1 MPFDG
6 PPPTGPTGRSRARP
20 FSLSPSVVTPTTL
33 PSDATATDAEA
44 LLAVALDAAL
54 AGGRAILAH
63 YGRPLPV
70 DTKADDSP
78 LTQADLAS
86 HRAIAD
92 VLAATGLPVLSE
104 EDDPEGA
111 DRRAWTR
118 FWCVDPLDGTKEFIK
133 QTGDFTVN
141 VALVEDGRPTV
152 GVVHVPVRDVTYGAA
167 GGAAWRQDGADGE
180 RVAIQSR
187 AVPEGTLTVVA
198 SRDHAGPEVA
208 AIIARAEAD
217 GRNVEAASMG
227 SSLKFCLVAEG
238 SADFYPRTVPTFEW
252 DTAAAQA
259 VVEAAGGG
267 VFTAD
272 GQPLGY
278 NKDDL
283 RNPSVFT
290 TGDPAFDWRR
300 YLG

>member
-1 MPFDG
+1 MPPRDRACGTDG
-6 PPPTGPTGRSRARP
+6 AKPYSTFP
-20 FSLSPSVVTPTTL
+20 LSSSVVTPTL
-33 PSDATATDAEA
+33 SSSDATATDAEA

-63 YGRPLPV
+63 YGQPLPV

-86 HRAIAD
+86 HRAIAE

-104 EDDPEGA
+104 EDDPESA
-111 DRRAWTR
+111 DRRAWSR

-141 VALVEDGRPTV
+141 VALVEGGRPTV
-152 GVVHVPVRDVTYGAA
+152 GVVHVPVRGVTYGAA
-167 GGAAWRQDGADGE
+167 GGTSWRQDGDGE
-180 RVAIQSR
+180 RVALRSR
-187 AVPEGTLTVVA
+187 AAPEGTLTVVA

-208 AIIARAEAD
+208 AILARAEAD
-217 GRNVEAASMG
+217 GRRVEAASMG

-290 TGDPAFDWRR
+290 AGDPAFDWRR
-300 YLG
+300 YLS

>member
-1 MPFDG
+1 MPD
-6 PPPTGPTGRSRARP
+6 S
-20 FSLSPSVVTPTTL
+20 SLL
-33 PSDATATDAEA
+33 D
-44 LLAVALDAAL
+44 VALDAAL
-54 AGGRAILAH
+54 AGGEAILAH
-63 YGRPLPV
+63 YGRDLPV
-70 DTKADDSP
+70 DVKADDSP

-86 HRAIAD
+86 HRAIAAR
-92 VLAATGLPVLSE
+92 LAATGLPVLSE
-104 EDDPEGA
+104 EDEPEAA
-111 DRRAWTR
+111 DRSAWTR

-152 GVVHVPVRDVTYGAA
+152 GVVHVPVRGVTYAA
-167 GGAAWRQDGADGE
+167 ANGQAWRMDADGA
-180 RVAIQSR
+180 RTPIRCRPVANG
-187 AVPEGTLTVVA
+187 ALTVVA

-208 AIIARAEAD
+208 AILERIAAEGIAPD
-217 GRNVEAASMG
+217 AASMG

-238 SADFYPRTVPTFEW
+238 AADFYPRTVPTMEW

-272 GQPLGY
+272 GARLGY
-278 NKDDL
+278 NKADL

-290 TGDPAFDWRR
+290 TGDPALDWRR
-300 YLG
+300 FLG

>member
-1 MPFDG
+1 VPDH
-6 PPPTGPTGRSRARP
+6 P
-20 FSLSPSVVTPTTL
+20 
-33 PSDATATDAEA
+33 
-44 LLAVALDAAL
+44 LLDVALDAAL
-54 AGGRAILAH
+54 AGGAAILAH
-63 YGRPLPV
+63 YGRELPV
-70 DTKADDSP
+70 DVKADDSP

-86 HRAIAD
+86 HRAIAER
-92 VLAATGLPVLSE
+92 LAATGLPVLSE
-104 EDDPEGA
+104 EGEPELA

-141 VALVEDGRPTV
+141 VALIEDGRPV
-152 GVVHVPVRDVTYGAA
+152 LGVVHVPVRGVTYAA
-167 GGAAWRQDGADGE
+167 ADGHAWRMDADDA
-180 RVAIQSR
+180 RTDIRCRPA
-187 AVPEGTLTVVA
+187 AADALTVVA

-208 AIIARAEAD
+208 AILERIAAEGIAAD
-217 GRNVEAASMG
+217 AASMG

-238 SADFYPRTVPTFEW
+238 AADFYPRTVPTMEW

-272 GQPLGY
+272 GARLAY
-278 NKDDL
+278 NKADL

-290 TGDPAFDWRR
+290 AGDPALDWRR
-300 YLG
+300 FLG